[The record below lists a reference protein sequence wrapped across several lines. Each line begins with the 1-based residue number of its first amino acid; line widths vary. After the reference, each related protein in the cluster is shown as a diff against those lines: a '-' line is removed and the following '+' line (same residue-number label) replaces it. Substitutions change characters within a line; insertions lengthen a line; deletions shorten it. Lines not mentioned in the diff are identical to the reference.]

1 MPYCGCEVAGVSE
14 KWLKHVELVKRLS
27 VDGRVCQPHDPKK
40 QMKSCNKDVSHNH
53 ELVAPLLECMAEHP
67 SWELFSIERAEK
79 ELLVGSWY
87 YYCVSKYILA
97 SQHQSGPVPKF
108 TLRRLRV

>member
-40 QMKSCNKDVSHNH
+40 EMKSCNKDVSHNH

-87 YYCVSKYILA
+87 YYTVF
-97 SQHQSGPVPKF
+97 QS
-108 TLRRLRV
+108 TS